1 MKKLMLGL
9 IAGVLGIALVIGVSI
24 GLSSENTVEAKK
36 KQEAVLE
43 FTIGV
48 SSGASVEAIVDAV
61 RKAANI
67 GSSGQDGFQ
76 VDSFFDIEYRID
88 FSDDGKISRLGTAVV
103 DIEIHAVPNSPDL
116 NPGAV
121 IDNVQAAVGSKEHEF
136 IGHVTLLR

>member
-1 MKKLMLGL
+1 MVLV
-9 IAGVLGIALVIGVSI
+9 AGIVGIAMAVGVSVS
-24 GLSSENTVEAKK
+24 LSSENTVEAKK

-88 FSDDGKISRLGTAVV
+88 FSDSRKLGTVAVV

-121 IDNVQAAVGSKEHEF
+121 INSVQAAVAGKGHEF